1 MALLNVSQTHKKHM
15 TDLEIHDK
23 PFRAF
28 KCSFQVS
35 LIELKPFSYSTGH

>member
-1 MALLNVSQTHKKHM
+1 M

-28 KCSFQVS
+28 KCNF
-35 LIELKPFSYSTGH
+35 